1 MKKIIKIGIVMT
13 FFLSCNYYINQFV
26 EGLRKQ
32 DTIMQEIEKSKEKY
46 EIEPVNAEIT
56 NNTII
61 PGITGVKIDTDK
73 SYHNMKQYG
82 SYNEAMTVLKE
93 INPEITVNNYY
104 DKYIEEGNKN
114 KRQVAFLIVVNQNLE
129 RVISLLEK
137 NNIKGTIFLDGQD
150 LETSSR
156 AISKANNHEYEIL
169 SYQKE
174 YSPSFLKT
182 SISYLESITR
192 KKGKYCYTEEENQ
205 NLLDFCKKEK
215 LHTIKKESIKE
226 KLYQEVKKT
235 LKSGQ
240 IYAIELNEETEKEF
254 STTIRYMKQKG
265 YEFVTLN
272 ELLKE

>member
-1 MKKIIKIGIVMT
+1 MT